1 MRTPKKIWRGITR
14 KLKNRKDTTTA
25 KEAVIEESRNSNIP
39 EEVEVKEIANADKAA
54 EIDTQLCKNIN
65 KNSDNINISQPTCE
79 TSEKIQDAPIE
90 TSNVP
95 NDFPS
100 NEIKPC
106 DAVEEK
112 SSTKTTQ
119 QRQAILAGVVGA
131 VLLVSCVASYLLIE
145 YSKVHVIAVIGGIIG
160 LVCMGFALYN
170 AIKPNTQLE
179 KVEDIQSSLNPAYTQ
194 KP

>member
-1 MRTPKKIWRGITR
+1 MRTPKKVWRGITR

-39 EEVEVKEIANADKAA
+39 EEVEITNADKAT
-54 EIDTQLCKNIN
+54 EIDTRLCNENSENLNIP
-65 KNSDNINISQPTCE
+65 QPTCE
-79 TSEKIQDAPIE
+79 TSEKTQDAPTE

-119 QRQAILAGVVGA
+119 QRRAILAGVVGA
-131 VLLVSCVASYLLIE
+131 VLLVSCAAYENACSSSGCRNSWI
-145 YSKVHVIAVIGGIIG
+145 SVHKFCIVS
-160 LVCMGFALYN
+160 CSE
-170 AIKPNTQLE
+170 TQH
-179 KVEDIQSSLNPAYTQ
+179 
-194 KP
+194 

>member
-1 MRTPKKIWRGITR
+1 M
-14 KLKNRKDTTTA
+14 
-25 KEAVIEESRNSNIP
+25 
-39 EEVEVKEIANADKAA
+39 
-54 EIDTQLCKNIN
+54 
-65 KNSDNINISQPTCE
+65 
-79 TSEKIQDAPIE
+79 
-90 TSNVP
+90 
-95 NDFPS
+95 
-100 NEIKPC
+100 
-106 DAVEEK
+106 EEK

>member
-25 KEAVIEESRNSNIP
+25 KEAVIEESRTSNIP
-39 EEVEVKEIANADKAA
+39 EEVEITNADKAT
-54 EIDTQLCKNIN
+54 EIDTQLCKNIHE
-65 KNSDNINISQPTCE
+65 NSENLNIPQPICE
-79 TSEKIQDAPIE
+79 TSEKTQDAPTE

-145 YSKVHVIAVIGGIIG
+145 YSKAHVITPV
-160 LVCMGFALYN
+160 M
-170 AIKPNTQLE
+170 
-179 KVEDIQSSLNPAYTQ
+179 D
-194 KP
+194 

>member
-65 KNSDNINISQPTCE
+65 KNSDNLIISQPTCE
-79 TSEKIQDAPIE
+79 TNEKTQDAPTE
-90 TSNVP
+90 TSNVH

-131 VLLVSCVASYLLIE
+131 VLLVNCVALYIV
-145 YSKVHVIAVIGGIIG
+145 KMPVVAAVVGIIG
-160 LVCMGFALYN
+160 LACIGFALYN
-170 AIKPNTQLE
+170 IINPNTKLE
-179 KVEDIQSSLNPAYTQ
+179 KVEEQSITAHPPL
-194 KP
+194 KII